1 LAGAEWFR
9 RGKETTVKISK
20 PILGLVLISG
30 LLAGSMLPGVA
41 FADPPEGGN
50 ASCQGYEGSSVSPVG
65 SEDGPYSQFGMP
77 GIILFIDEFAIPA
90 FDAKNR
96 GGIISFFSKL
106 HEGSHHDCDEAAG
119 IPEGGE

>member
-1 LAGAEWFR
+1 MNKITRLVSATILAG
-9 RGKETTVKISK
+9 
-20 PILGLVLISG
+20 G
-30 LLAGSMLPGVA
+30 LLAGPALAGVVS
-41 FADPPEGGN
+41 ADPPQGGN

-77 GIILFIDEFAIPA
+77 GIILFIDEVAIPT
-90 FDAKNR
+90 FGAKNR

-106 HEGSHHDCDEAAG
+106 HEGSHHDCDAAAG